1 MDGKRYQVGNYDGNW
16 HHQAGKVDLAK
27 EMSVLNEGLRGSIQA
42 VGEVMPEHGTGEI
55 EEHLGEA
62 IGGEPGDVTKHNSK
76 DQRVHDWL
84 DDEPQGTENRLLV
97 TRYEVTP
104 DKEGYEV
111 AVAPDIPQLQV
122 VPLFAGGDDEV
133 PGFSFWFVHRVES
146 SLSLITFGNGFQMIV
161 TRSAAVNP
169 VFRIVVQ
176 IGIPV
181 GIHKHWGLRV
191 LGAFCCKRA

>member
-42 VGEVMPEHGTGEI
+42 VGEVMPEHGTGKV

-62 IGGEPGDVTKHNSK
+62 IGGEPGDVAKYYGK
-76 DQRVHDWL
+76 DERVHDGL
-84 DDEPQGTENRLLV
+84 DDEPKGTEDGLLV
-97 TRYEVTP
+97 ARDEVAP
-104 DKEGYEV
+104 DKHGDEV

-122 VPLFAGGDDEV
+122 IPLFAGSDDQV
-133 PGFSFWFVHRVES
+133 PGFSFWFVHRVKS
-146 SLSLITFGNGFQMIV
+146 SLCLITFGKGFQMIV
-161 TRSAAVNP
+161 TRSAAVDP